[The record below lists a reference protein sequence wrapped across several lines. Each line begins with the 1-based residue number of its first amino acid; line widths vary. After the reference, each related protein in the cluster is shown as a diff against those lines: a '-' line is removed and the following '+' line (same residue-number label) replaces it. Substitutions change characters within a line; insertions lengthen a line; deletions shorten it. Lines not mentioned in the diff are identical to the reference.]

1 MGAHQNANF
10 RMGEREMIL
19 ITGFFAIIAILT
31 YMFPSFAET
40 NSDGQIDWI
49 TMPLVG
55 FPIIAS
61 GVLMAFA
68 SMATRRRKRNI
79 EMPIKL
85 ASLFFSLFMLAITTS
100 LFFGIL
106 ESINWDFS
114 TFNSYELEFSYAWN
128 TTLGVNWHVG
138 MDALSFSMVWLTTL
152 L

>member
-68 SMATRRRKRNI
+68 SMATR
-79 EMPIKL
+79 
-85 ASLFFSLFMLAITTS
+85 
-100 LFFGIL
+100 
-106 ESINWDFS
+106 
-114 TFNSYELEFSYAWN
+114 
-128 TTLGVNWHVG
+128 
-138 MDALSFSMVWLTTL
+138 
-152 L
+152 